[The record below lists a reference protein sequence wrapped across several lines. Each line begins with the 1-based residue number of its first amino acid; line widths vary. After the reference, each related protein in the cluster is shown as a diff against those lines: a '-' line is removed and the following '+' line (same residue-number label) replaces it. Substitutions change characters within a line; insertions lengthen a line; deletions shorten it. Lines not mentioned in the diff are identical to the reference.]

1 MDLQKKLSELESLN
15 DQLLAELR
23 YLDRLL
29 TKIGFEQGITS
40 LKHAAEEMVSR
51 DEEDDSL

>member
-1 MDLQKKLSELESLN
+1 MSLQKKLSELESLN

-40 LKHAAEEMVSR
+40 LKAAAEEMAMQND
-51 DEEDDSL
+51 DEPLE